1 MMRPILKSF
10 DYCIPSELNSSGI
23 QKSKTI
29 TYFPP
34 TSPFDFFPALYFL
47 RPTIWPGPTISS
59 LFYSIIHAAIEFQSP
74 PLLSLTLHDSTIKI
88 NPPLSL
94 SLSSAHFLT
103 LSHKNRIKLCT
114 KSPSL
119 GNLQSQQQWMAMP
132 TNKNKQISKVQTL
145 PQRYILYLYIVN
157 NLQDSSQKNSFFF
170 LFSKPSKK
178 YRGFST
184 TFLSSPPPYCFFST
198 Y

>member
-1 MMRPILKSF
+1 MLPLNFNHPHFYHSHSMTPLLKS
-10 DYCIPSELNSSGI
+10 I
-23 QKSKTI
+23 
-29 TYFPP
+29 
-34 TSPFDFFPALYFL
+34 
-47 RPTIWPGPTISS
+47 
-59 LFYSIIHAAIEFQSP
+59 
-74 PLLSLTLHDSTIKI
+74 
-88 NPPLSL
+88 PLSL

-170 LFSKPSKK
+170 SFLKTLQKISRILDNFSLLPPLLF
-178 YRGFST
+178 
-184 TFLSSPPPYCFFST
+184 FLHLLIRASFVIIYPQAVI
-198 Y
+198 

>member
-10 DYCIPSELNSSGI
+10 DYCIPNELNSSGI

-74 PLLSLTLHDSTIKI
+74 HFYHSHSMTPLLKSI
-88 NPPLSL
+88 PLSL

-184 TFLSSPPPYCFFST
+184 TFLSSPPYCFFST